1 MKAEKRQ
8 EEAKEKQLTGDSCF
22 LFLSFLRYFRSC
34 RVWAPIFQVL
44 PGLSRFA
51 LQIQNNFNWLRT
63 MRIKEKVLRVLSNH
77 KVLWFS

>member
-1 MKAEKRQ
+1 
-8 EEAKEKQLTGDSCF
+8 
-22 LFLSFLRYFRSC
+22 
-34 RVWAPIFQVL
+34 
-44 PGLSRFA
+44 